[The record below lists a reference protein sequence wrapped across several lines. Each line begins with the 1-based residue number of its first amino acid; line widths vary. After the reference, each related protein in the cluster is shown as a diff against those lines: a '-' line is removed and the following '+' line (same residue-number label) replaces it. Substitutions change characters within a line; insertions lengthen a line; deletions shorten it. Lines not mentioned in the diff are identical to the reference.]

1 MTVSAKSSIPEDT
14 YLVGIGVSPGVAIG
28 SSFMVNRDRVCV
40 VERHIDTDEIDYEIE
55 YFKTALETSRAQ
67 LQAVRNGVRQ
77 EQLGEHLYIIDT
89 HLMILSDQMLI
100 DGTVELIREHLL
112 SAEAA
117 LKRVLEQFRATF
129 DAIEDEYLRDR
140 GSDIDSVG
148 ERILRN
154 LTGITVHSMDDIER
168 PSIIVAHDLSPADTM
183 QMDRERVC
191 GFVTDVGGRTSHTAI
206 LARSLGIPAVVGLET
221 ITRQIPENLPLVIDG
236 NNGTVILNPSAETLN
251 EYRERQKVYR
261 QNELALTELREL
273 PAETLDGI
281 RISLRG
287 NVELP
292 EDAQTL
298 IEQGGDGIGLFRSEF
313 LYMRR
318 AAPPSEDEQ
327 VEAYRKV
334 LSAMAQKPV
343 TIRTLDLGGDKFVRE
358 IDLSDEANPALGLR
372 GVRFS
377 LKEVQLFKT
386 QLRAI
391 LRAAPAGS
399 ARIMFPMIT
408 GVGELRLC
416 QQLLAEVADELQQQ
430 GIEHVSKI
438 PVGIMIE
445 TPSSA
450 LIPDLLAREV
460 DFFSVGTND
469 LIQYCL
475 AVDRGNEHVADLYN
489 PLHPAILRALKR
501 VCNAAHAAGIEVG
514 MCGEMASEPLYA
526 MVLAG
531 LGFHDLS
538 MNAFC
543 IPRVKRVLRKIRV
556 SEGVELVDRLLQMP
570 LALNISHLIESEMQ
584 ERFPDL
590 FGISI

>member
-1 MTVSAKSSIPEDT
+1 MDLVRIDIPEDT

-28 SSFMVNRDRVCV
+28 NAFLVNRDRVCV
-40 VERHIDTDEIDYEIE
+40 VERPISPADVASEIAH
-55 YFKTALETSRAQ
+55 FQAALDDSRRQ
-67 LQAVRNGVRQ
+67 LQAVR
-77 EQLGEHLYIIDT
+77 ETAADKQLGDHLYIIDT
-89 HLMILSDQMLI
+89 HLMILSDQMLVE
-100 DGTVELIREHLL
+100 GTCMGIRDDLL

-117 LKRVLEQFRATF
+117 LKRTLDQFRAAFTT
-129 DAIEDEYLRDR
+129 IEDEYLRDR
-140 GSDIDSVG
+140 RSDVDSVG

-154 LTGITVHSMDDIER
+154 LTGMMVHSLEDIDR
-168 PSIIVAHDLSPADTM
+168 PSIVIAHDLSPADTM
-183 QMDRERVC
+183 QMDRDKIS

-221 ITRQIPENLPLVIDG
+221 ITRQVPESLPLIIDG
-236 NNGTVILNPSAETLN
+236 SSGTVILNPSEATLG
-251 EYRERQKVYR
+251 EYRSRQLR
-261 QNELALTELREL
+261 FEQREQELFKLRDL
-273 PAETLDGI
+273 PAETLDGT
-281 RISLRG
+281 RISLKG
-287 NVELP
+287 NIELP
-292 EDAQTL
+292 EDMHAL
-298 IEQGGDGIGLFRSEF
+298 REHGGDGIGLFRSEF

-318 AAPPSEDEQ
+318 EAAPSEDEQ
-327 VEAYRKV
+327 VQAYREV
-334 LSAMAQKPV
+334 LEALNPLPV
-343 TIRTLDLGGDKFVRE
+343 TIRTLDLGGDKFVQD

-372 GVRFS
+372 GIRFS
-377 LKEVQLFKT
+377 LKEIRLFKA

-391 LRAAPAGS
+391 LRASTAGS

-416 QQLLAEVADELQQQ
+416 KELLGQVCDELRHD
-430 GIEHVSKI
+430 GIAFAEQI

-514 MCGEMASEPLYA
+514 MCGEMASEPLYSL
-526 MVLAG
+526 VLAG

-538 MNAFC
+538 MNAFA
-543 IPRVKRVLRKIRV
+543 IPRVKRVMRQIRV
-556 SEGVELVDRLLQMP
+556 SEGVELVDQLMQMST
-570 LALNISHLIESEMQ
+570 AAEISHLIEKDMQ
-584 ERFPDL
+584 ERFPEL
-590 FGISI
+590 FGVNI